1 MTYTVAITFGGHM
14 IQDFHER
21 RSTPRSRVFFG
32 GEILIDSELPPVECH
47 IKNVSNAG
55 ANLFVQSKDLLPNQ
69 FDLFIR
75 KTNERRRAVV
85 TWNNGRQLGVAYR
98 PGSSGE
104 EKWSLASMLQKML
117 RGSEF

>member
-1 MTYTVAITFGGHM
+1 M

-32 GEILIDSELPPVECH
+32 GEILIDAELPPVECH
-47 IKNVSNAG
+47 VKNISNEG
-55 ANLFVQSKDLLPNQ
+55 ASLFVQSADPLPNQ

-98 PGSSGE
+98 SPSPRE

-117 RGSEF
+117 GGADA

>member
-1 MTYTVAITFGGHM
+1 M
-14 IQDFHER
+14 ISDFHER

-32 GEILIDSELPPVECH
+32 GEILIDAELPPVECH

-55 ANLFVQSKDLLPNQ
+55 ANIFVQSKDLLPSQ

-98 PGSSGE
+98 PETNTE

-117 RGSEF
+117 GGSEF

>member
-1 MTYTVAITFGGHM
+1 M

-32 GEILIDSELPPVECH
+32 GEILIDAELPPVECH
-47 IKNVSNAG
+47 IKNISEAG
-55 ANLFVQSKDLLPNQ
+55 ASLFVQSEDPLPRQ

-75 KTNERRRAVV
+75 KTNERRRAIV

-98 PGSSGE
+98 PHSETE
-104 EKWSLASMLQKML
+104 EKRSFASMLQKML
-117 RGSEF
+117 GGARS

>member
-1 MTYTVAITFGGHM
+1 M

-32 GEILIDSELPPVECH
+32 GEILIDSDLRPVECH
-47 IKNVSNAG
+47 VKNVSNEG
-55 ANLFVQSKDLLPNQ
+55 ASLFVQSGDLLPNQ

-85 TWNNGRQLGVAYR
+85 TWNNGRQFGVAYR
-98 PGSSGE
+98 PYSPRE

-117 RGSEF
+117 GGAEA

>member
-1 MTYTVAITFGGHM
+1 M

-32 GEILIDSELPPVECH
+32 GEILIDSELLPVECH
-47 IKNVSNAG
+47 VKNVSDGG
-55 ANLFVQSKDLLPNQ
+55 ARLFVQSGDLLPDQ
-69 FDLFIR
+69 FDLIIR

-98 PGSSGE
+98 PRSPRE

-117 RGSEF
+117 GGADA

>member
-1 MTYTVAITFGGHM
+1 M

-32 GEILIDSELPPVECH
+32 GEILIDSELPAVECH
-47 IKNVSNAG
+47 VKNVSNGG
-55 ANLFVQSKDLLPNQ
+55 ASLFVQSGDLLPNQ

-85 TWNNGRQLGVAYR
+85 TWNRGRQVGIAYR
-98 PGSSGE
+98 PHSNRE
-104 EKWSLASMLQKML
+104 QKWSLASMLQKL
-117 RGSEF
+117 LGGAEA

>member
-1 MTYTVAITFGGHM
+1 MN
-14 IQDFHER
+14 QDFHER

-32 GEILIDSELPPVECH
+32 GEILIDSELLPVECH
-47 IKNVSNAG
+47 VKNISDGG
-55 ANLFVQSKDLLPNQ
+55 ASLFVQSGDLLPNQ

-85 TWNNGRQLGVAYR
+85 TWNNGSRIGVAYR
-98 PGSSGE
+98 PHSGRG

-117 RGSEF
+117 GGAEA